1 MKTKKP
7 NYITLQ
13 RAERLT
19 RDAALRDGLKIEI
32 LQSRWAG
39 RLCEA
44 HDGTKFRVAAVRVL
58 LHGRQ
63 RTRWVKMSQDG
74 TANVS

>member
-1 MKTKKP
+1 MPRKP

-32 LQSRWAG
+32 L
-39 RLCEA
+39 
-44 HDGTKFRVAAVRVL
+44 
-58 LHGRQ
+58 
-63 RTRWVKMSQDG
+63 
-74 TANVS
+74 

>member
-1 MKTKKP
+1 MTP
-7 NYITLQ
+7 ITLQ

-19 RDAALRDGLKIEI
+19 RDAALRDGLTIEI

-39 RLCEA
+39 RLSVG
-44 HDGTKFRVAAVRVL
+44 HDGTKFRVAAVRVQ

-63 RTRWVKMSQDG
+63 RTKWVSMGQDG
-74 TANVS
+74 TARVS

>member
-1 MKTKKP
+1 MTTTRP

-19 RDAALRDGLKIEI
+19 RDAALRDGLTIEI

-39 RLCEA
+39 RLSTGQ
-44 HDGTKFRVAAVRVL
+44 DGVKFRVAAVRVA

-63 RTRWVKMSQDG
+63 RTKWVSMGQDG
-74 TANVS
+74 TARVS